1 MSNPPPPPPGGWE
14 TPGGSSWPPPPPP
27 AGPGGPGVPGGPG
40 PGVPGGAGGPG
51 TPPPFFPPPPG
62 APMGP
67 GMPPPSPKRGNGPL
81 IALLVGGG
89 LVVVLIVAVVA
100 VVIATSGGMTPEEK
114 LRAAADDIG
123 ADTSVGLEG
132 DFGGGANAVR
142 GELSVTKGGRAY
154 GEVTWNNSKVTVLA
168 ADGMLFAKAGTAF
181 WKQQISGS
189 ETPYYLKDGE
199 QWGRMNADELDLK
212 FKEEL
217 SPTALASKL
226 DAAASG
232 TVDPVE
238 TSWKGTKALKF
249 STFSSTLYISDSDDP
264 ELLHYEATSPRVALD
279 VSPKSSSQSETIV
292 SNMRTSMGELK
303 DSFNAAARP
312 TIAEWKKGN
321 CQDDSGCTVQAQIRP
336 PYGAGTPVSIEIQFS
351 LTAGSLT
358 GKSLGECTTTI
369 TIKTESPVWASC
381 RVKSSAWTSWAEKTG
396 GTFYKHADYK
406 VIGATASEVQAMQS
420 GLESE

>member
-1 MSNPPPPPPGGWE
+1 M
-14 TPGGSSWPPPPPP
+14 PPP
-27 AGPGGPGVPGGPG
+27 APR
-40 PGVPGGAGGPG
+40 
-51 TPPPFFPPPPG
+51 
-62 APMGP
+62 
-67 GMPPPSPKRGNGPL
+67 KRGNGPL

-89 LVVVLIVAVVA
+89 LVAVLIVAVVA
-100 VVIATSGGMTPEEK
+100 VVLVSSGGMTPEEK
-114 LRAAADDIG
+114 LRAAADDLS
-123 ADTSVGLEG
+123 ADAAVGLEG
-132 DFGGGANAVR
+132 DFGGGANAIR
-142 GELSVTKGGRAY
+142 GELSITKGGRAY
-154 GEVTWNNSKVTVLA
+154 GAVTWNNSEVTVLA
-168 ADGMLFAKAGTAF
+168 ADGMLFAKAGSAF

-189 ETPYYLKDGE
+189 ETPYYLEDGE
-199 QWGRMNADELDLK
+199 QWGRLNADELDLK

-217 SPTALASKL
+217 SPAALAAKL
-226 DAAASG
+226 DSAAGG

-249 STFSSTLYISDSDDP
+249 STFASTLYISDSDDP
-264 ELLHYEATSPRVALD
+264 ELLHYEATTPRVALD
-279 VSPKSSSQSETIV
+279 VNTKSASQSGTIV

-303 DSFNAAARP
+303 DSFNASARP

-336 PYGAGTPVSIEIQFS
+336 PYGVGTPVSVEIQFA

-358 GKSLGECTTTI
+358 GKDLGKCSTTI

-420 GLESE
+420 GLDSE